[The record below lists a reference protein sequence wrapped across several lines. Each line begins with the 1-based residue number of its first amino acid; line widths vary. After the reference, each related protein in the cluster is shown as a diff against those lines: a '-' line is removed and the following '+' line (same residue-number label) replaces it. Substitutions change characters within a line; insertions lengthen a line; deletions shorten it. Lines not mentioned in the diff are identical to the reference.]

1 MSVEISWLGHASVM
15 IKTDTI
21 VLYID
26 PWKIGTASPK
36 ADIILLTHDHYDH
49 YSEDD
54 IALLAT
60 DTTRIVAPMLTE
72 VVTDVIN
79 TGERLELDDIIV
91 EALPAYNIDKNFH
104 PRANNWVGYVVD
116 ICGRRVYH
124 TGDTD
129 RIPEMKGLAVD
140 VALMPVGGTYTM
152 TADDAGRALSD
163 MIAEHVIPIHYGD
176 IVGSTADAQRL
187 SDISTST
194 VHILQ
199 PGESFILE

>member
-15 IKTDTI
+15 IQTDTI

-79 TGERLELDDIIV
+79 TGESLELDDVIV
-91 EALPAYNIDKNFH
+91 EALPAYNINKNFH
-104 PRANNWVGYVVD
+104 PRANNWVGYIVD

-129 RIPEMKGLAVD
+129 RIPEMKGLSVD

-163 MIAEHVIPIHYGD
+163 MHAEYVIPIHYGD
-176 IVGSTADAQRL
+176 IVGSGKDAQRL

>member
-15 IKTDTI
+15 IQTDTI

-79 TGERLELDDIIV
+79 TGESLELDDVIV
-91 EALPAYNIDKNFH
+91 EALPAYNINKNFH

>member
-1 MSVEISWLGHASVM
+1 M
-15 IKTDTI
+15 
-21 VLYID
+21 
-26 PWKIGTASPK
+26 
-36 ADIILLTHDHYDH
+36 THDHYDH

-79 TGERLELDDIIV
+79 TGDRLELNDVIV

-163 MIAEHVIPIHYGD
+163 MNAEHVIPIHYGD
-176 IVGSTADAQRL
+176 IVGSTSDAQRL

>member
-1 MSVEISWLGHASVM
+1 MSIEISWLGHASVM

-21 VLYID
+21 VLFID
-26 PWKIGTASPK
+26 PWKIKTATPK

-49 YSEDD
+49 YSQDD
-54 IALLAT
+54 IVLLAT

-79 TGERLELDDIIV
+79 TGDRLELNDVIV

-163 MIAEHVIPIHYGD
+163 MNAEHVIPIHYGD
-176 IVGSTADAQRL
+176 IVGSTSDAQRL